1 MSNINFLE
9 NEVIEFKK
17 STSEL
22 KEGIISV
29 VSILNKHKSGKLYF
43 GIKDNGEIIGK
54 HISNKTLRDVSK
66 SISENIEP
74 RIYPKVNKVK
84 LEDKEC
90 MLVEFEG
97 DDIPYLA
104 FGRAYMRVG
113 DEDRQLSMKEIRK
126 IILKGEN
133 EIGKWENKVSDYKI
147 KDIDEKLL
155 KEFIEKERKAKRI
168 NFPYTNKKEIL
179 KKLSLVN
186 KSNELLNAGYILFA
200 KDTKLEMQMAIF
212 ATDTKLTFLDIDQ
225 VFGNVFELIEAGE
238 GYIRKNIKWPVNF
251 KTGSMERQEIPEIP
265 LTAVREALINSLIH
279 RDFNSPKSNEVAIY
293 KDRIEIFNP
302 GEFPEGYK
310 PEDFIEGK
318 EGSMP
323 RNPLIANTLYLSK
336 DIEKW
341 GSGFK
346 RITDE
351 CKATNVKVKFEI
363 KKSGFTVIF
372 YRKTD
377 TELYGLTQND
387 LKNATLNKKSATLN
401 GENATLNKKSATSN
415 EENALLDIELKIKEK
430 YPKLR
435 KIYIDIIKIIF
446 ENKYI
451 SQQELANKLNKN
463 RSSIYRNVKALIDLG
478 ILERIGPRKN
488 GYWKINI

>member
-1 MSNINFLE
+1 MANINFLE
-9 NEVIEFKK
+9 NEVVEFKK
-17 STSEL
+17 TTSEL
-22 KEGIISV
+22 KEGIISI

-43 GIKDNGEIIGK
+43 GIKDNGEIIGQ

-90 MLVEFEG
+90 ILVEFEG

-155 KEFIEKERKAKRI
+155 KEFIEKGRKAKRI

-200 KDTKLEMQMAIF
+200 KDAKLEMQMAIF

-251 KTGSMERQEIPEIP
+251 KTGSMEREEIPEIP

-279 RDFNSPKSNEVAIY
+279 RDFNNPKSNEVAIY

-351 CKATNVKVKFEI
+351 CKAANVRVEFKI

-377 TELYGLTQND
+377 EELYGLTQND
-387 LKNATLNKKSATLN
+387 LKNATLNKKSAT
-401 GENATLNKKSATSN
+401 SN
-415 EENALLDIELKIKEK
+415 EKNALLDIELKIKEK

-478 ILERIGPRKN
+478 ILERIGARKN